1 MPVHPPSFPPLA
13 DDTRRLARTKG
24 TVPAGAAVFRFRY
37 QCNPRSVRAANPHL
51 AGGAARQGNAGDT
64 GLPGL
69 PGLRPRLSLVV
80 RSWGGTTHPSI
91 PRPLTDLIWH
101 GQCA

>member
-37 QCNPRSVRAANPHL
+37 QCNPRSARAANPHL

-64 GLPGL
+64 GVAGTSWLEAAALTRRAELGE
-69 PGLRPRLSLVV
+69 GPRI
-80 RSWGGTTHPSI
+80 HPSLAHSRI
-91 PRPLTDLIWH
+91 
-101 GQCA
+101 